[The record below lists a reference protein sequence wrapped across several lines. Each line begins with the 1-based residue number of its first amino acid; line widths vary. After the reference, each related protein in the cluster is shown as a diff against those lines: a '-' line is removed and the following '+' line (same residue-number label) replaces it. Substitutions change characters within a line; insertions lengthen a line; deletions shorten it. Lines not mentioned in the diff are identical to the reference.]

1 MNLRYRDNSQ
11 YHECS
16 LNLKP
21 SVITL
26 NPRKFTGNKL
36 ENRKEMICRLELRDD
51 PYEQIQSK
59 EKVGEGR
66 RYLSVCLSV
75 EASKKQRHTRKEKI
89 EKER

>member
-1 MNLRYRDNSQ
+1 M
-11 YHECS
+11 
-16 LNLKP
+16 
-21 SVITL
+21 
-26 NPRKFTGNKL
+26 
-36 ENRKEMICRLELRDD
+36 ELRDD

>member
-36 ENRKEMICRLELRDD
+36 ENRKEKICRLELRDD

-66 RYLSVCLSV
+66 RYLSVCLSKRV
-75 EASKKQRHTRKEKI
+75 RNRGTHEKKR
-89 EKER
+89 